1 MVVLPGGQKSGLNNE
16 VIVRRGFLYLE
27 PVYPPPVILHSWKS
41 PAALVN
47 EYEGNGDSENV
58 ARVKAKNDLVPVYRK
73 ELRKVLLEHMPSQL
87 SPKWNPEAL
96 VDRNFELA
104 SKRSHLQCHA

>member
-1 MVVLPGGQKSGLNNE
+1 MLTGDRINEGFFLQENVWSFCQAAKKSGLNNE
-16 VIVRRGFLYLE
+16 VTVRRGFLYLE

-58 ARVKAKNDLVPVYRK
+58 ARVKADNALVSVYRK

-87 SPKWNPEAL
+87 SPKWKPE
-96 VDRNFELA
+96 D
-104 SKRSHLQCHA
+104 